1 LSLAV
6 LALGVTVSLAPA
18 ANALGVIFSE
28 TYNYGNGE
36 GQRDPGGNDVLE
48 DGYVVVKDWAG
59 WKKKRFSDA
68 FDFSGTRYQSIDRF
82 ELMLTFRGA
91 GPRMHSNEKYG
102 WKEKWQ
108 VRVPG
113 SVSLTNDDSSNDY
126 LSDLLDTPTPA
137 PQTFI
142 ISKPTESGGADAF
155 SEALSNKKFF
165 FGFAEYT
172 AGTDKFELESAQ
184 LDIVGVVPL
193 PAAVWMLGG
202 IAGLGLVAG
211 RRKRTA

>member
-28 TYNYGNGE
+28 TYNYGKEE

-48 DGYVVVKDWAG
+48 DGYMMVNDRSSE
-59 WKKKRFSDA
+59 RFSDA
-68 FDFSGTRYQSIDRF
+68 FDFSGASYQSIGRF
-82 ELMLTFRGA
+82 DLTLTFSRA
-91 GPRMHSNEKYG
+91 SDKNWWGP
-102 WKEKWQ
+102 KEKWY

-113 SVSLTNDDSSNDY
+113 SDSSFTGQTSGDNSGSSNDY
-126 LSDLLDTPTPA
+126 FGRLNDSLSA
-137 PQTFI
+137 QTFTLSAATDI
-142 ISKPTESGGADAF
+142 SGGDNAF
-155 SEALSNKKFF
+155 SEALSIEKFI

-172 AGTDKFELESAQ
+172 AWSDEFELESAQ

-193 PAAVWMLGG
+193 PAAAWILGG

-211 RRKRTA
+211 RRKRAA